1 MGYGVGRRYEFKTSS
16 PVAAELTAGA
26 AGSAG
31 AGAGAD
37 VTGDEGVGVARADKL
52 LDDLLLWDRL
62 GELRRPS
69 SDTDDGAF
77 LPRLDLLEVP
87 LSRALL
93 QVVSIILAQGD
104 LRKGLTC
111 QKRGWTF

>member
-1 MGYGVGRRYEFKTSS
+1 MSS

-26 AGSAG
+26 GAGR
-31 AGAGAD
+31 GAGAD
-37 VTGDEGVGVARADKL
+37 VTGDEGVGVALADRL

-69 SDTDDGAF
+69 SDTDEGAVF
-77 LPRLDLLEVP
+77 PRLCLLEVP

-93 QVVSIILAQGD
+93 QGGQRHFGTA
-104 LRKGLTC
+104 T
-111 QKRGWTF
+111 